1 MAEVIIIVAMT
12 PDRLIGKNNQIPWH
26 LAEDLQN
33 FKQLTSG
40 HTVVMGRKTLASI
53 GKPLPNRNN
62 LVVSRTVSKIEGCE
76 VFTNLESALQ
86 RGHELGGKIFIIGG
100 HQIYRAA
107 LSLADFLYISWV
119 DGDFSGDT
127 FFPDFCLDDWQ
138 INKEEEFATF
148 KLVHYQR
155 KG

>member
-12 PDRLIGKNNQIPWH
+12 PDRLIGKNNQVPWH
-26 LAEDLQN
+26 LAEDLKN
-33 FKQLTSG
+33 FKKITSG
-40 HTVVMGRKTLASI
+40 HTIVLGRKTLASI

-76 VFTNLESALQ
+76 VFTDLESALQ
-86 RGHELGGKIFIIGG
+86 RGHELGEKIFIIGG
-100 HQIYRAA
+100 SQIYQEA
-107 LSLADFLYISWV
+107 LPLSGSLYISWV
-119 DGDFSGDT
+119 DGDFTGDT
-127 FFPDFCLDDWQ
+127 FFPEFSLDDWQ
-138 INKEEEFATF
+138 VSKEDEFATF